1 MSIAVLI
8 EAAEFLERR
17 ERGEKR
23 LFILHFLSGF
33 SPPGPPE
40 KKKRSSLDMPPMF
53 IFSLSRILAPSPP
66 QNLTPSSREKSEKGE
81 KNKTNMAL
89 L

>member
-66 QNLTPSSREKSEKGE
+66 KPNTVEQGKIGKRREK
-81 KNKTNMAL
+81 
-89 L
+89 